1 MVIKIILKNL
11 KQTEN
16 RSQKQKINQQQMCFR
31 AMAEITKHSVKVES
45 TRGVVNIR
53 NTGLQRILNNL
64 KLLKCVMLNSNENEM
79 SHIHKAALHKSIKAQ
94 PFCAFLE
101 CL

>member
-1 MVIKIILKNL
+1 MVIKIIFKNL
-11 KQTEN
+11 KQIEY

-53 NTGLQRILNNL
+53 NTGLKRILNNL
-64 KLLKCVMLNSNENEM
+64 KLLK
-79 SHIHKAALHKSIKAQ
+79 
-94 PFCAFLE
+94 
-101 CL
+101 

>member
-11 KQTEN
+11 KQIEY

-53 NTGLQRILNNL
+53 NTGLKRILNNF
-64 KLLKCVMLNSNENEM
+64 KLLKFVMLDSNENEM
-79 SHIHKAALHKSIKAQ
+79 SNIHKSCIT
-94 PFCAFLE
+94 
-101 CL
+101 